1 MAKVYKPKQPLI
13 KDGGYLF
20 PRTTVDQVYFD
31 APTGKMLD
39 AKIAEMDSATVA
51 SAEAAEAAG
60 KAANNVAEEVAN
72 VTAITSGAATLDDTN
87 TTGGN
92 VGYCKYGQLVQV
104 NVYDLR
110 LKVSAINA
118 RAWSTFTV
126 ATGLPAPAGGSTAY
140 EHLYIECALSNAGR
154 FRVTVDGQL
163 EFYHHDDTLV
173 RGSFEDAV
181 YASGIITYI
190 AAK

>member
-1 MAKVYKPKQPLI
+1 MAKVYKPQQPLI
-13 KDGGYLF
+13 KNGGYLF
-20 PRTTVDQVYFD
+20 PRTTVDQVYFN
-31 APTGKMLD
+31 APAGKMLD
-39 AKIAEMDSATVA
+39 AKIAEMDDAT
-51 SAEAAEAAG
+51 AAAA
-60 KAANNVAEEVAN
+60 KEVAA
-72 VTAITSGAATLDDTN
+72 VTEITSGEATLDDAN

-92 VGYCKYGQLVQV
+92 VSYCKYGQLVQV
-104 NVYDLR
+104 NVYDLL

-118 RAWSTFTV
+118 RTWSTFTV

-154 FRVTVDGQL
+154 FRVTVDGRL